1 MKVLYLAGPYRAPT
15 LRGIIN
21 NIRKAEKVAIALWQ
35 AGFAVI
41 CPHLNTQLFDG
52 ICDDNIFIKG
62 YLEIVKRCD
71 MVVLLPGWEK
81 SEGAR
86 KEIALAKQLEIPI
99 LKLEDIPGFKTFLE
113 GKDGAGKASGRDKIS
128 G

>member
-41 CPHLNTQLFDG
+41 CPHLNTALFDG
-52 ICDDNIFIKG
+52 VCDDKVFLEG
-62 YLEIVKRCD
+62 DLEILKRCD
-71 MVVLLPGWEK
+71 IVVVLPGWED
-81 SEGAR
+81 SEGTR
-86 KEIALAKQLEIPI
+86 KEIALAEKLGIPI